1 MFKNKNPSQTSQ
13 QVVSSN
19 REELMFQLITVTLP
33 QIQFGWGC
41 QRGFSA
47 KIVGKGWVQRWLI
60 FERRMPKHHTVHK
73 ERYDMTLNV
82 I

>member
-1 MFKNKNPSQTSQ
+1 MFKRKRHPSQTSQ

-33 QIQFGWGC
+33 ENSIWIWWF
-41 QRGFSA
+41 QRGSKA

-60 FERRMPKHHTVHK
+60 FERRMPHIIKYTRK
-73 ERYDMTLNV
+73 DM